1 MSYSYTQTET
11 KAFTETHA
19 KHIASKVATDLKR
32 MQRFYGE
39 PSDASISSYERELI
53 EFLKKGYLGTV
64 TYGYKKN
71 GDWIEPTL
79 RYTAKQLS
87 DINSADDDPGKIAAN
102 ADIQG
107 ASFYSFLTYS
117 SAWDWLSQD
126 EKDAFKRTLPLQRGY
141 ASEPGVNGYMSNDKS
156 YSAGGKSLDRSTLKK
171 Y

>member
-11 KAFTETHA
+11 KSFTETHA

-39 PSDASISSYERELI
+39 PSDANINSYEREII

-64 TYGYKKN
+64 TYGYQKN
-71 GDWIEPTL
+71 DDWIEPTL
-79 RYTAKQLS
+79 RYTAKELS
-87 DINSADDDPGKIAAN
+87 NISSTDDDPGKIVAN
-102 ADIQG
+102 ANIEG
-107 ASFYSFLTYS
+107 ASFHSFLTYS
-117 SAWDWLSQD
+117 SAWDGLSKG
-126 EKDAFKRTLPLQRGY
+126 EKEAFKSTLPFQRGY
-141 ASEPGVNGYMSNDKS
+141 ASEPRINGYMSNDKS

>member
-11 KAFTETHA
+11 KSFTETHA

-39 PSDASISSYERELI
+39 PDDARINSFERELI
-53 EFLKKGYLGTV
+53 ELLKKGYLGTV

-79 RYTAKQLS
+79 RYTARDLS
-87 DINSADDDPGKIAAN
+87 AMNGTDDDPGKVSASAN
-102 ADIQG
+102 VDG
-107 ASFYSFLTYS
+107 ASFYSYLTYS
-117 SAWDWLSQD
+117 TAWDFLSQA
-126 EKDAFKRTLPLQRGY
+126 EKDAFKMTLPFQRGY

-156 YSAGGKSLDRSTLKK
+156 YSAGGKSLDRSSLKN